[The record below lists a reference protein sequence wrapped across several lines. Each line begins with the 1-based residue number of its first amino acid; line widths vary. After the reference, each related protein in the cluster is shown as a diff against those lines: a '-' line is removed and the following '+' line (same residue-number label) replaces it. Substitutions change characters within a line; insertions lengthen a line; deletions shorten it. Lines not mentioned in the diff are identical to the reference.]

1 MQFIANNLWKCQL
14 NSVSRVFEAKHSQGA
29 QVSCHLSQ
37 PEVRLLEKL
46 LENANTPV
54 TRQALIDFAWGGRP
68 VASGSLNHAIFNL
81 RNAFGQ
87 GEGHKVIQTVP
98 NKGYKIRAV
107 LLNGLPGFMHAEDEE
122 LATPQEQIAPAASAP
137 PPWTPRISRKSLAL
151 LLAINVGLALATYWV
166 IERKVDSTI
175 PTLSYAPL
183 KKTGDT
189 EYFTRQSLPQDER
202 LAKAVDA
209 LVANPSALSSSRPF
223 VYIIVGDHVKTSTL
237 GASRSFSDDAP
248 DELVY
253 RYAHP
258 SLQTGSHYHA
268 RLYRIT
274 SDLIATGTDLAPRN
288 LCNIAPSS

>member
-1 MQFIANNLWKCQL
+1 MQFIANNVWKCQL
-14 NSVSRVFEAKHSQGA
+14 NSVSRVFEARHPQGP

-54 TRQALIDFAWGGRP
+54 ARQALIDFAWGGRP

-98 NKGYKIRAV
+98 NKGYKIRAI
-107 LLNGLPGFMHAEDEE
+107 LLNGLPGFMLAEEEE

-137 PPWTPRISRKSLAL
+137 PPWTPRISRKCLAL

-166 IERKVDSTI
+166 IERKVDTTI

-209 LVANPSALSSSRPF
+209 LAANPSALSSSRPF
-223 VYIIVGDHVKTSTL
+223 VYINAATSTGQYSYFL
-237 GASRSFSDDAP
+237 CDRAITENAANCGAYVIEST
-248 DELVY
+248 EVL
-253 RYAHP
+253 
-258 SLQTGSHYHA
+258 
-268 RLYRIT
+268 
-274 SDLIATGTDLAPRN
+274 
-288 LCNIAPSS
+288 